1 MDDKCQGQTEAEK
14 LTGDV
19 QICWQIRR
27 LRNLLNVFWKQA
39 QSFNLDA
46 VTLLPAVVR
55 AHMNEVVRLSCLTP
69 SNLAT
74 LTWAFPQSEK
84 LFIQSDD
91 GSLSFVVTND
101 TSGVYRCEA
110 EEAGYKQVVESYD
123 VQLMRSRNLT
133 PRTHETAG
141 PDETYE
147 SIVTDDPTMS
157 LTQLIHTN
165 EYTTDDRKNGFTTSP
180 TGKVTSKEHHGTNRN
195 LQSSSS
201 DTQYS
206 QKEKSYYGELVGVS
220 LLLALC
226 ICIMILGLLHMWQKR
241 KVSLGKDPL
250 VTPEEGASINR
261 PVEICSLSS
270 RAELEPELKVVE

>member
-1 MDDKCQGQTEAEK
+1 M
-14 LTGDV
+14 
-19 QICWQIRR
+19 
-27 LRNLLNVFWKQA
+27 NVFWKQA

-180 TGKVTSKEHHGTNRN
+180 TGKVTSKEHRGTNRN

-201 DTQYS
+201 DTHYGVKPDDVTP
-206 QKEKSYYGELVGVS
+206 KEKSYYSELVGVS

-226 ICIMILGLLHMWQKR
+226 ICIMILGSLHMWQKR

>member
-1 MDDKCQGQTEAEK
+1 
-14 LTGDV
+14 
-19 QICWQIRR
+19 
-27 LRNLLNVFWKQA
+27 
-39 QSFNLDA
+39 
-46 VTLLPAVVR
+46 
-55 AHMNEVVRLSCLTP
+55 MNEVVRLSCLTP

-91 GSLSFVVTND
+91 GSLSFFVTND

-123 VQLMRSRNLT
+123 VQLMRSNLT

-157 LTQLIHTN
+157 PTRLIHAN

-180 TGKVTSKEHHGTNRN
+180 TGKVTSKEHRRTNGN

-201 DTQYS
+201 DTLHGVQLDDVTP
-206 QKEKSYYGELVGVS
+206 KEKSYYGELVGVS
-220 LLLALC
+220 LMLALC
-226 ICIMILGLLHMWQKR
+226 ICIMILGSLHMWQKR
-241 KVSLGKDPL
+241 KVSLGKDAL

>member
-1 MDDKCQGQTEAEK
+1 MM
-14 LTGDV
+14 
-19 QICWQIRR
+19 
-27 LRNLLNVFWKQA
+27 LNVFWKRA

-55 AHMNEVVRLSCLTP
+55 AHMNDVVRLSCLTP

-74 LTWAFPQSEK
+74 LTWAFPQPEK

-123 VQLMRSRNLT
+123 VQLMRSNWT
-133 PRTHETAG
+133 PRTRETAG

-147 SIVTDDPTMS
+147 STVTDDPTMF
-157 LTQLIHTN
+157 LTQLVHTD
-165 EYTTDDRKNGFTTSP
+165 EYTTDDRKNEFTTSP
-180 TGKVTSKEHHGTNRN
+180 TGKVTSKEHRGRNN

-201 DTQYS
+201 DTRYGAKPDDVAP
-206 QKEKSYYGELVGVS
+206 KEKSYYGELVGVS
-220 LLLALC
+220 LMLALC
-226 ICIMILGLLHMWQKR
+226 ICIMILGSLHMWQKR
-241 KVSLGKDPL
+241 KVRLGKDPL